1 MSGDL
6 QAQIQAQIEKM
17 KDAEYQA
24 ARKQKRDEE
33 FAKKQ
38 KQAEEE
44 QQQASLFSHL
54 VGALNKRRAKMNEE
68 VPDAQKQ
75 LARKHAN
82 PSVTNTSSETSKTSV
97 KSESVTAAKDQPTKS
112 APKQAEIK
120 KHSQITARESELV
133 GKQESTGTS
142 EKGNVAEKV
151 DFFNKTKVHPYS
163 TPGGNLASSGGN
175 NRATVETPSVTPAP
189 RKQSVVTETKAPV
202 VQTSPAPKKQVSSK
216 IADKVDLFEK
226 TQVHPYS
233 TPGGNLA
240 SSGGNNRATVET
252 PSVTPTPRKQSV
264 VTETKAP
271 VVQTRSEPKPQRVTV
286 KSQEESDHELAAR
299 LQVEELIKEPVAFPE
314 DMDKSTLDELAADIY
329 RQGLADLPR
338 PQQSSAKAHH
348 GQQEEME
355 YLSGFAMSLYM
366 QTYSLQVAIVGNQ
379 LIIREVQQAMLI
391 NVFATQDSMQLSI
404 QAAFSESYASVGYQ
418 RNGLFGSR
426 NPMSSS
432 HQATEKARKTSES
445 EDEQTHRL
453 SDSTAIV
460 RRQ

>member
-175 NRATVETPSVTPAP
+175 NRATVETPSVTPA
-189 RKQSVVTETKAPV
+189 
-202 VQTSPAPKKQVSSK
+202 
-216 IADKVDLFEK
+216 
-226 TQVHPYS
+226 
-233 TPGGNLA
+233 
-240 SSGGNNRATVET
+240 
-252 PSVTPTPRKQSV
+252 PRKQSV